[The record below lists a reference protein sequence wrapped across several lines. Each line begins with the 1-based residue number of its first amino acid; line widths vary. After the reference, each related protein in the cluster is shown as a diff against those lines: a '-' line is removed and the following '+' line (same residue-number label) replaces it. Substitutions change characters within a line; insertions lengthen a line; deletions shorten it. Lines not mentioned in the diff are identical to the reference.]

1 MASEP
6 RRRWITSSY
15 LTWAIASLSTGVLFF
30 FGTGLEPKWFITWL
44 ASLPVLVLA
53 PRISGKATAAVAFT
67 GYLLGTL
74 NVAGYYLDTLEL
86 PIPLVAGIFTVTSAI
101 FCGAAILFRTLLLQD
116 RLLLAVVTFGSL
128 FAGAEYVLANAVPG
142 GANWSLAPTQAEFLP
157 MVQLASVTGIWGVS
171 FLVAVTP
178 AAVAVILTRRAPTTG
193 RLRVGIA
200 AAAVLA
206 TSLSYGFVQLDK
218 DHRAPS
224 VHVALLAARLPAPEP
239 ILDVSTSEG
248 LRLLEADLAALA
260 NVPPRTQI
268 VVLPEKDL
276 IVDEI
281 SLVNVS
287 RRFTEV
293 ARNRGLTVVVGVE
306 MHTPKA
312 NYNEA
317 LIFSP
322 DGSQDVYKKQ
332 FMLPGVEDS
341 LTTGHANSFVS
352 GYARR
357 IGVAICAD
365 MGHPQL
371 GRSYARE
378 GAQLMV
384 VPALDFT
391 KDALS
396 QSRVQYLRGV
406 ENGYSVA
413 RAARLGNLT
422 LADANGRVVEQAKAD
437 NNAPVSVIST
447 DLPLGPGKTLY
458 SRWGDWFAWLALIVT
473 VVGVAVSTTT
483 HTTRHRRR
491 GIRSGEESDG

>member
-128 FAGAEYVLANAVPG
+128 FAGAEYVLGNAVHC

-206 TSLSYGFVQLDK
+206 ASLSYGFVQLDK

-260 NVPPRTQI
+260 NVPPRTYM
-268 VVLPEKDL
+268 
-276 IVDEI
+276 EI
-281 SLVNVS
+281 
-287 RRFTEV
+287 
-293 ARNRGLTVVVGVE
+293 
-306 MHTPKA
+306 
-312 NYNEA
+312 
-317 LIFSP
+317 
-322 DGSQDVYKKQ
+322 
-332 FMLPGVEDS
+332 
-341 LTTGHANSFVS
+341 
-352 GYARR
+352 
-357 IGVAICAD
+357 
-365 MGHPQL
+365 
-371 GRSYARE
+371 GRASCRE
-378 GAQLMV
+378 
-384 VPALDFT
+384 
-391 KDALS
+391 
-396 QSRVQYLRGV
+396 RV
-406 ENGYSVA
+406 
-413 RAARLGNLT
+413 
-422 LADANGRVVEQAKAD
+422 
-437 NNAPVSVIST
+437 
-447 DLPLGPGKTLY
+447 
-458 SRWGDWFAWLALIVT
+458 
-473 VVGVAVSTTT
+473 
-483 HTTRHRRR
+483 
-491 GIRSGEESDG
+491 